1 MELLSVMEGRRSI
14 RKYKKDRPVGDQ
26 EIGELLEAFRWAPS
40 EGNLQPWLV
49 IIVKDDGIINELSR
63 AAYDQGWVS
72 TAPVVF
78 VICIDLKKT
87 MNSFGERGM
96 NLYSIQS
103 TAAAIQ
109 NMLLMAHYKG
119 LGACWVSAFEEDKAY
134 RILDL
139 PEWVRPVALITVGYP
154 AENPK
159 VPLRLDVTDFTFEDK
174 FGTESRVRWKGIGSI
189 INVAKRDG
197 FEGI

>member
-1 MELLSVMEGRRSI
+1 MELLRVMEERRSV
-14 RKYKKDRPVGDQ
+14 RKYKKDKPVSDE

-49 IIVKDDGIINELSR
+49 IAVKDSRIIKELSL
-63 AAYDQGWVS
+63 AAYDQGWIS
-72 TAPVVF
+72 GAPLVF
-78 VICIDLKKT
+78 VVCTDLKKT

-103 TAAAIQ
+103 TAAATQ
-109 NMLLMAHYKG
+109 NMLLMAHYKE
-119 LGACWVSAFEEDKAY
+119 LGTCWISAFEEDKIY

-139 PEWVRPVALITVGYP
+139 PEWVRPVAIITVGYP
-154 AENPK
+154 DEKPK

-189 INVAKRDG
+189 FKSLKKDE
-197 FEGI
+197 FEGL